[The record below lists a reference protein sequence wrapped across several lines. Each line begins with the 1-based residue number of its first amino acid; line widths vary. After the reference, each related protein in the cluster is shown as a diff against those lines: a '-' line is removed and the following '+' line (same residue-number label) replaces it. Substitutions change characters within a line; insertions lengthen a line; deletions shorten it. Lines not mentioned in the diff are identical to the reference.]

1 MEQSKKP
8 MQNVNFRTVGE
19 LLGFL
24 PEEQLEMVEQLRT
37 LVTECLPEIEEGLSF
52 NVPFYRRHKLI
63 CYIWPGAVSW
73 GGKTWDGVEFGFNY
87 GYLLADEIGYL
98 DRGNRKQVYN
108 KRFYPGDRIDEE
120 ILRAYL
126 FEAWELDEM
135 MYVEKMKGRR
145 NKGKSL

>member
-1 MEQSKKP
+1 MTYLP
-8 MQNVNFRTVGE
+8 VATRCCHGRRLNP
-19 LLGFL
+19 LL
-24 PEEQLEMVEQLRT
+24 
-37 LVTECLPEIEEGLSF
+37 
-52 NVPFYRRHKLI
+52 
-63 CYIWPGAVSW
+63 IWPGAVSW